1 MPRNITVTFD
11 DGTKHVYQQAPDN
24 LTPDQVSARAQQDF
38 GKSVASLDGGRP
50 AAVEAGDAINQIPRQ
65 IGLTARYGLE
75 GLGQAA
81 EVVTEPIRQNITDPL
96 ARLLYKPSVSD
107 LVTGKGAPQ
116 GKPLGKAASDLADWI
131 GLPSPQNANERVVGD
146 AARMVAGG
154 GGMLGAANKA
164 AKLPGLVGMAGT
176 FMGQNPV
183 NQLVSAAGAGGAA
196 GASREAGG
204 DPTMQAVAGLI
215 GGVAAPAALAGV
227 RRVGQAATDTVTK
240 LAAPQMVQQRVDNQI
255 NLTLRRA
262 GVDWNG
268 LESSVKA
275 QVRKDVADALKN
287 GDELSADAMRRL
299 VEFRRVG
306 ATPTAGSIS
315 LDPVQITREKNLAKI
330 GANSSDPILQRL
342 AQVENQNN
350 ATFIRNLNDAGAARA
365 ADPFAT
371 GESLIGGLNSYAGR
385 QQDNI
390 DNLYGA
396 ARDSQGRQ
404 VVLNGPAAAQQATRR
419 LQQDMVGKLPPEID
433 EILNS
438 LTRGD
443 TPLTV
448 EYQQQLVKNLY
459 RRIRGA
465 GDNGDLRHGLGI
477 VRDALDNAP
486 LMDTAAANPGRL
498 PAIPGQVPPSTA
510 QAGQEAIDAFMA
522 ARGAN
527 RQFLKTVENTPALA
541 AAMDG
546 AAPDQFLK
554 QFVTGSGGR
563 ANVRDVEAMT
573 GVLRPQRLNPQNL
586 PATAEQI
593 RALPAAEGRQALE
606 ATKNA
611 IADHLKRQALGGAA
625 DEVGNFSQSAYNK
638 ALREIGDRKLA
649 LFFSPQ
655 EIQQL
660 KAVGRVSSYTQFQPR
675 GSAVNNS
682 NSGALVGG
690 LGLDFL
696 SKFASRA
703 PLGLNDTITG
713 FINGSQARQAMA
725 PGRGLL
731 VPQAPTSFADSVGP
745 QLLLGTGL
753 LAPQVIPN
761 R

>member
-1 MPRNITVTFD
+1 MPTYEVTSP
-11 DGTKHVYQQAPDN
+11 DGKTWEVNAPEGATQA
-24 LTPDQVSARAQQDF
+24 QVLDYAKSQWSAQSKPA
-38 GKSVASLDGGRP
+38 P
-50 AAVEAGDAINQIPRQ
+50 AAVSAGSQLNQIPRQ

-75 GLGQAA
+75 GLGQTA
-81 EVVTEPIRQNITDPL
+81 EIVTEPIRQLITDPL

-107 LVTGKGAPQ
+107 LVTGKSAPQ
-116 GKPLGKAASDLADWI
+116 GKPMGKVASDLADWI
-131 GLPSPQNANERVVGD
+131 GLPSPQNANESVVGD
-146 AARMVAGG
+146 ATRMVAGG

-164 AKLPGLVGMAGT
+164 AKLPGLVGKVGT

-183 NQLVSAAGAGGAA
+183 NQLISAAGAGGAA

-204 DPTMQAVAGLI
+204 DPAMQAVAGLF
-215 GGVAAPAALAGV
+215 GGLAAPAALAGA

-240 LAAPQMVQQRVDNQI
+240 LAAPQLVQQRVDNQI

-262 GVDWNG
+262 GIDWNG
-268 LESSVKA
+268 LESSVRS
-275 QVRKDVADALKN
+275 QVRQDVADALRN
-287 GDELSADAMRRL
+287 GDELSGDALRRL

-330 GANSSDPILQRL
+330 GANSSDPTLQRL

-350 ATFIRNLNDAGAARA
+350 ATFIRNLNESGAARA

-371 GESLIGGLNSYAGR
+371 GEQLIGALQGRDAAAR
-385 QQDNI
+385 QQI
-390 DNLYGA
+390 GSLYNQ
-396 ARDSQGRQ
+396 ARDSSGRS
-404 VVLNGPAAAQQATRR
+404 AQLDGTAFTQRANQL
-419 LQQDMVGKLPPEID
+419 LQENLAGKLPGQIESA
-433 EILNS
+433 LNDIA
-438 LTRGD
+438 TGKV
-443 TPLTV
+443 PLTV
-448 EYQQQLVKNLY
+448 DHAEQLKTVLG
-459 RRIRGA
+459 RIQRNSSDGNERYAMGLIRQALDEAPLRGA
-465 GDNGDLRHGLGI
+465 PQ
-477 VRDALDNAP
+477 V
-486 LMDTAAANPGRL
+486 NPRNL
-498 PAIPGQVPPSTA
+498 PAVPGTVPPSTA
-510 QAGQEAIDAFMA
+510 GAGQAAIDAFNR
-522 ARGAN
+522 ARSAN
-527 RQFLKTVENTPALA
+527 RSYMGELERNPALA
-541 AAMDG
+541 AAVDG
-546 AAPDQFLK
+546 AAPDNFFNR
-554 QFVTGSGGR
+554 FVVRG
-563 ANVRDVEAMT
+563 NVGDVQAMRDAI
-573 GVLRPQRLNPQNL
+573 RPARINPDNL

-593 RALPAAEGRQALE
+593 RALPRAEGAQVLE

-713 FINGSQARQAMA
+713 FINGAQARQAMS

-731 VPQAPTSFADSVGP
+731 VPQAPTSFADAVGP

-753 LAPQVIPN
+753 LAPQVVPN

>member
-204 DPTMQAVAGLI
+204 SPEMQAVAGLF
-215 GGVAAPAALAGV
+215 GGLAAPAALAGV
-227 RRVGQAATDTVTK
+227 RRVAQAGADTVTK

-350 ATFIRNLNDAGAARA
+350 ATFIRNLNDSGAARA

-371 GESLIGGLNSYAGR
+371 GESLIGALQGR
-385 QQDNI
+385 DAAARQNI
-390 DNLYGA
+390 GSLYSQ
-396 ARDSQGRQ
+396 ARDSSGRS
-404 VVLNGPAAAQQATRR
+404 AQLDGASFTRR
-419 LQQDMVGKLPPEID
+419 ANELLQQNLAGKLPGQIESA
-433 EILNS
+433 LNDIAS
-438 LTRGD
+438 GKV
-443 TPLTV
+443 PLTV
-448 EYQQQLVKNLY
+448 DHAEQLKTVLA
-459 RRIRGA
+459 RIQRSTSDGNERYA
-465 GDNGDLRHGLGI
+465 MGLI
-477 VRDALDNAP
+477 RQALEEAP
-486 LMDTAAANPGRL
+486 LRQSARVNPGNL
-498 PAIPGQVPPSTA
+498 PAVPGTVPPSTA
-510 QAGQEAIDAFMA
+510 GAGQESIDAFNR
-522 ARGAN
+522 ARAAN
-527 RQFLKTVENTPALA
+527 RSYMGELESNPALA
-541 AAMDG
+541 AAVDG
-546 AAPDQFLK
+546 AAPDNFFNR
-554 QFVTGSGGR
+554 FVVRG
-563 ANVRDVEAMT
+563 NVGDVQAMRDSIT
-573 GVLRPQRLNPQNL
+573 PQRINPQNL

>member
-1 MPRNITVTFD
+1 MTDLTKLSDADLLALRSGDLSKVSD
-11 DGTKHVYQQAPDN
+11 DGLRMMA
-24 LTPDQVSARAQQDF
+24 
-38 GKSVASLDGGRP
+38 GKP
-50 AAVEAGDAINQIPRQ
+50 AAVEAGSQLNQIPRQ
-65 IGLTARYGLE
+65 LGLAARYAIE
-75 GLGQAA
+75 GPAQAA
-81 EVVTEPIRQNITDPL
+81 EVITEPIRQNITDPL
-96 ARLLYKPSVSD
+96 ARLLFKPSVSD
-107 LVTGKGAPQ
+107 LVTGKKAPQ
-116 GKPLGKAASDLADWI
+116 GKPLGKAASDLADWV
-131 GLPSPQNANERVVGD
+131 GLPSPANANERVVGD
-146 AARMVAGG
+146 MTRMVAGG
-154 GGMLGAANKA
+154 GGMLGAANKVA
-164 AKLPGLVGMAGT
+164 QLPGRVGQVGSFMA
-176 FMGQNPV
+176 QNPV

-204 DPTMQAVAGLI
+204 SPEMQAVAGLF
-215 GGVAAPAALAGV
+215 GGVAAPAALAGLK
-227 RRVGQAATDTVTK
+227 RIGQSAADAVTK
-240 LAAPQMVQQRVDNQI
+240 MAAPQVVQQRVDNQI

-262 GVDWNG
+262 GVDWAG
-268 LESSVKA
+268 LDSSVKA
-275 QVRKDVADALKN
+275 QVRQDVANALKT
-287 GDELSADAMRRL
+287 GDELSGDALRRL

-330 GANSSDPILQRL
+330 GANSSDPTLQRL

-350 ATFIRNLNDAGAARA
+350 ATFIRNLNEAGAARA
-365 ADPFAT
+365 LSPIDTGDVLIDALRGYGDDAT
-371 GESLIGGLNSYAGR
+371 ARVDSLYR
-385 QQDNI
+385 T
-390 DNLYGA
+390 

-404 VVLNGPAAAQQATRR
+404 VVLNGPAAAQNAAQR

-433 EILNS
+433 EILNG

-448 EYQQQLVKNLY
+448 EYQQQLAKNLF
-459 RRIRGA
+459 RRMQQA

-477 VRDALDNAP
+477 IRDAIDNAP
-486 LMDTAAANPGRL
+486 VMDSGVMNPGRL
-498 PAIPGQVPPSTA
+498 PAIPGQIPPSTA
-510 QAGQEAIDAFMA
+510 QAGQEAIGAFMA
-522 ARGAN
+522 ARGAH
-527 RQFLKTVENTPALA
+527 RRFRTAVENTPALE

-546 AAPDQFLK
+546 AAPDNFFR
-554 QFVTGSGGR
+554 QFVLSSGGK
-563 ANVRDVEAMT
+563 ANARDVAALRD
-573 GVLRPQRLNPQNL
+573 VLTPTRINPENL

-593 RALPAAEGRQALE
+593 AKLPRQQGAQALE
-606 ATKNA
+606 ATKNG
-611 IADHLKRQALGGAA
+611 IVGYLKRQALGGAA
-625 DEVGNFSQSAYNK
+625 DEVGNFSQSAYNN

-649 LFFSPQ
+649 LFFSQ
-655 EIQQL
+655 DEIRQL

-713 FINGSQARQAMA
+713 FINGTQARQAMT

-731 VPQAPTSFADSVGP
+731 VPQAPTSFADAVGP

>member
-1 MPRNITVTFD
+1 MPRNITVTFE

-38 GKSVASLDGGRP
+38 GKSVISLDGGRP
-50 AAVEAGDAINQIPRQ
+50 ATVEAGAAINQIPRQ
-65 IGLTARYGLE
+65 LGLTARYGLE
-75 GLGQAA
+75 GLGQVA
-81 EVVTEPIRQNITDPL
+81 EIVTEPLRQNITDPL
-96 ARLLYKPSVSD
+96 ARAMGAKGTSKPMGGV
-107 LVTGKGAPQ
+107 
-116 GKPLGKAASDLADWI
+116 ASDVADWF
-131 GLPSPQNANERVVGD
+131 GLPSPQGANERVVGD
-146 AARMVAGG
+146 MTRMVAGG
-154 GGMLGAANKA
+154 GGMIGGARKA
-164 AKLPGLVGMAGT
+164 AQLPGLVGDVGRFMA
-176 FMGQNPV
+176 QNAGG
-183 NQLVSAAGAGGAA
+183 QLVSAAGAGGAA

-204 DPTMQAVAGLI
+204 SAGMQAAAGVL
-215 GGVAAPAALAGV
+215 GGIAAPAALAGA
-227 RRVGQAATDTVTK
+227 RRVGQAATDAVTK
-240 LAAPQMVQQRVDNQI
+240 MAAPQIVQQRVDNQI

-268 LESSVKA
+268 LEASVKA
-275 QVRKDVADALKN
+275 QVRQDVADALKN
-287 GDELSADAMRRL
+287 GDQLNGDAMRRL

-306 ATPTAGSIS
+306 ATPTAGAVS

-330 GANSSDPILQRL
+330 GANSSDPTLQRL
-342 AQVENQNN
+342 AQVENENN
-350 ATFIRNLNDAGAARA
+350 ATFIRNLNEAGASRA
-365 ADPFAT
+365 QDQIT
-371 GESLIGGLNSYAGR
+371 TSEQLIGALGGYAGR
-385 QQDNI
+385 QRDNI
-390 DNLYGA
+390 SGLYGA

-433 EILNS
+433 QILNA
-438 LTRGD
+438 LTRGE

-459 RRIRGA
+459 RRIQGA

-477 VRDALDNAP
+477 IRDALDNAP
-486 LMDTAAANPGRL
+486 VMQSGPANPGNL
-498 PAIPGQVPPSTA
+498 PAIPGRIPPNTA
-510 QAGQEAIDAFMA
+510 QAGQDAIDAFGR
-522 ARGAN
+522 ARAAN
-527 RQFLKTVENTPALA
+527 RQFMQQVENTPALE
-541 AAMDG
+541 AAMNG
-546 AAPDQFLK
+546 AAPDNFLN

-563 ANVRDVEAMT
+563 ANARDVAAM
-573 GVLRPQRLNPQNL
+573 VDILRPQSINPENL
-586 PATAEQI
+586 PATAAQI
-593 RALPAAEGRQALE
+593 RALPRAQGAQALE

-638 ALREIGDRKLA
+638 ALRDIGDRKLA
-649 LFFSPQ
+649 LFFSPE

-696 SKFASRA
+696 SKYASRA

-713 FINGSQARQAMA
+713 FINGTQARQAMA

-731 VPQAPTSFADSVGP
+731 VPQAPTSFADAVGP
-745 QLLLGTGL
+745 QLLIGGGL